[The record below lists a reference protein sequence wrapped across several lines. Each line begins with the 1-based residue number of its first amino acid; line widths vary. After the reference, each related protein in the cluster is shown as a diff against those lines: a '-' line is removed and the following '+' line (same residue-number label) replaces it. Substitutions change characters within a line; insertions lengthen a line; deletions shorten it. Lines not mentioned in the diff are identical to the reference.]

1 MFRYFLKKIRTVR
14 ALFAL
19 LMAAVI
25 ILFFQN
31 CAPQCGENNKDSAA
45 CKKESSSSQPST
57 TPTPTTSGSSVWG
70 ARPGGSGVTVGGGS
84 SGSSTS
90 GGGSSSGG
98 GGVIIGGGGSGGG
111 GSTGGDGSS
120 TNTTFRITKQPAG
133 VTVTEKQ
140 QFTLE
145 VVVAGGTYPY
155 AYQWY
160 KDNAPITNGLGD
172 YNSYSDV
179 ASSYSKE
186 GVYHVIV
193 RDAKGQSLQSSTAR
207 VTVQEEAGPC
217 EAGSYF
223 TYTSTSVDQAYSYI
237 SNYFESTRGKYLLHK
252 SFDTANILYQ
262 NRSYTTLSDYNV
274 PSTLPYMGKTFIN
287 CRTAIPRIHN
297 PTQNPAYS
305 FESGIGPYDD
315 GGNYKY
321 DGSISLECRNKKLKL
336 VANTCNWVYSPPPPD
351 WGGGGG

>member
-1 MFRYFLKKIRTVR
+1 MFRYLLKKIRTVR
-14 ALFAL
+14 ALFVL
-19 LMAAVI
+19 LLATLS
-25 ILFFQN
+25 ILSFQN
-31 CAPQCGENNKDSAA
+31 CAQQCGENNKDSDA
-45 CKKESSSSQPST
+45 CKKESSSTSTTTQPST
-57 TPTPTTSGSSVWG
+57 STNTSSVWG
-70 ARPGGSGVTVGGGS
+70 SRPGGSGITV
-84 SGSSTS
+84 
-90 GGGSSSGG
+90 
-98 GGVIIGGGGSGGG
+98 GGGGSGGSSSG
-111 GSTGGDGSS
+111 SGSTGGGGVVVGGGDTGGSGTGGTGGS
-120 TNTTFRITKQPAG
+120 TDTAFRITKQPSG

-145 VVVAGGTYPY
+145 VVVSGGTPPY

-172 YNSYSDV
+172 YNSYSDI
-179 ASSYSKE
+179 ASSYAKE

-193 RDAKGQSLQSSTAR
+193 RDSKGQSMQSSTAR

-237 SNYFESTRGKYLLHK
+237 SNYFESSRGKHLLHK

-274 PSTLPYMGKTFIN
+274 PTSLAYMGKTFIN
-287 CRTAIPRIHN
+287 CRTAIPRIHT
-297 PTQNPAYS
+297 PVQNPAYT
-305 FESGIGPYDD
+305 FDSGMGPYDD

-321 DGSISLECRNKKLKL
+321 EGSISFECRNKKLKL
-336 VANTCNWVYSPPPPD
+336 VSNTCNWVHAAPPPD
-351 WGGGGG
+351 WGGGF